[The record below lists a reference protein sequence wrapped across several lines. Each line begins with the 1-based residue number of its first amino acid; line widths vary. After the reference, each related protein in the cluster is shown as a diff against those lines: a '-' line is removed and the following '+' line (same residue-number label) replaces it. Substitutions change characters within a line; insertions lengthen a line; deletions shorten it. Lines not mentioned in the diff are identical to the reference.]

1 MDRRATGAAGERL
14 AEWFLARRGY
24 RTLERN
30 ARVGRFEVDL
40 VMEKGEEIVLV
51 EVKTRGVAS
60 WGGAVRALGAAQRA
74 RLAQAASVYAARFPG
89 RDLRFDVV
97 TVEEG
102 AERLVIEHLPDAF
115 GADGLPR

>member
-1 MDRRATGAAGERL
+1 MDRRAAGTAGERL

-40 VMEKGEEIVLV
+40 VMEKGKCIVLV
-51 EVKTRGVAS
+51 EVKTRSAS
-60 WGGAVRALGAAQRA
+60 AWGGTVRALGAAQRA
-74 RLAQAASVYAARFPG
+74 RLAQAASAYAARFPC

-97 TVEEG
+97 TVEES
-102 AERLVIEHLPDAF
+102 AERLIVEHFRDAF
-115 GADGLPR
+115 GSGGVTR